1 MRVFPER
8 ITCKSKTH
16 DECKL
21 HYSMHLCLRLNKKVE
36 SKLRITIQFFHLL
49 TPDTFWPDTLS
60 LCHYAFSAMLYYILT
75 SWTKITLSWSC
86 FFQVYSHSSKYLVK
100 LLNNRWL
107 LWYKIMVQ
115 YLKRESLG
123 EYHSVYI

>member
-1 MRVFPER
+1 MSMRVFPER
-8 ITCKSKTH
+8 IICKSKTH

-36 SKLRITIQFFHLL
+36 SELRITIHFFHLL
-49 TPDTFWPDTLS
+49 TPDTFWPGTLS
-60 LCHYAFSAMLYYILT
+60 PCHYAFSAMLYYILT

-86 FFQVYSHSSKYLVK
+86 FFQVYTHSSKYLVK

-107 LWYKIMVQ
+107 LSYKIMVQ
-115 YLKRESLG
+115 YLKG
-123 EYHSVYI
+123 KYHSVYI